1 MTPPTPALDPVRVF
15 RALGHE
21 SRLLITTA
29 LGEGELCVNDL
40 RELVGA
46 SWSTVSQ
53 HLTVLRNAGIVD
65 STKQGN
71 QVFYRLALPCVA
83 TFTSCLTAV
92 AAGQQ
97 VEVRACCN

>member
-1 MTPPTPALDPVRVF
+1 MSPDPVRVF

-21 SRLLITTA
+21 TRLLITKA
-29 LGEGELCVNDL
+29 LGERELCVNDL

-53 HLTVLRNAGIVD
+53 HLAVLKNAGIVD
-65 STKQGN
+65 CTRQGN
-71 QVFYRLALPCVA
+71 QVIYRLALPCVT
-83 TFTSCLTAV
+83 TFTSCLEAA
-92 AAGQQ
+92 AAGQR